1 MSIPVMKQFIN
12 KFIKLST
19 NKFSSNVVE
28 KCLER
33 GGEVILIFR

>member
-1 MSIPVMKQFIN
+1 MSFPIIKLFIN

-33 GGEVILIFR
+33 GGEVRQKL